1 MRKLL
6 KFIIGLP
13 LLLLAACDVHEFPV
27 APETVNFHLRLNYE
41 TEMTEWKHSYDGT
54 SVVEQGQGKTYD
66 NHLANGRIRYIVRA
80 YPAQDKLRTAQ
91 NATAEFVFTKDIAE
105 GYDHEVTLALPP
117 GDYNI
122 RVWSDLQQ
130 TDNNTYLYNTDNFA
144 SIMLQGNHQ
153 SNTNYRDAF
162 RGSSNISLV
171 SDIMERV
178 PETYEITMQR
188 PLAKFEF
195 VTNDVA
201 EFIEKESTRV
211 AAEANGESNL
221 PSIDVSTRAVNI
233 EDYKVVFYYVG
244 FMPCAYSIYTDK
256 PVDSSTGVLFE
267 STLKELSASEASMGF
282 DYVFVNGTKSA
293 VTVQIGLYDNEGLQL
308 SMSEPI
314 EVPLKRSH
322 HTIMTGTFLLLD
334 ASGGVAINP
343 EFDGE
348 YNLIFP

>member
-1 MRKLL
+1 MRKILWL
-6 KFIIGLP
+6 IVGLP
-13 LLLLAACDVHEFPV
+13 LLLLTACDVHEFPEAPV
-27 APETVNFHLRLNYE
+27 ATTFHLRLNYE
-41 TEMTEWKHSYDGT
+41 TEMTEWKHAYDGT
-54 SVVEQGQGKTYD
+54 SIIEQGYGKTYD
-66 NHLANGRIRYIVRA
+66 NLLTDGKIRYIVRA
-80 YPAQDKLRTAQ
+80 YPIRDKQRTAQ

-122 RVWSDLQQ
+122 QVWSDLQQ
-130 TDNNTYLYNTDNFA
+130 TDNNTYIYNADNFA
-144 SIMLQGNHQ
+144 SIMLQGVHR

-162 RGSSNISLV
+162 RGSNNISLV

-195 VTNDVA
+195 VTNDVE

-211 AAEANGESNL
+211 ASEASQRSSL
-221 PSIDVSTRAVNI
+221 PTIDISTRSVNI
-233 EDYKVVFYYVG
+233 EDYKVVFYYLG

-256 PVDSSTGVLFE
+256 PVDSSTGILFE

-293 VTVQIGLYDNEGLQL
+293 VTVQIGLYDNEGQQL
-308 SMSEPI
+308 SITGPI

-322 HTIMTGTFLLLD
+322 HTIMEGTFLLQD
-334 ASGGVAINP
+334 ASGGIAINP

-348 YNLIFP
+348 YTLIFP